1 MEKIEINTPEPEKA
15 ITILRDAL
23 EGQKRI
29 ILQSLALTEERVQ
42 ALAQK
47 LNVNPDLLL
56 AGTIQHPDDQDM
68 DLLELEGELGIL
80 RHLQEQLE
88 RLEHISIC
96 S

>member
-15 ITILRDAL
+15 IPILRDAL

-29 ILQSLALTEERVQ
+29 ILQSLARTQERVQ
-42 ALAQK
+42 ELAQK

-56 AGTIQHPDDQDM
+56 SGAIPHPDEQDM

-80 RHLQEQLE
+80 RQLKERLE
-88 RLEHISIC
+88 RLEHIAIC